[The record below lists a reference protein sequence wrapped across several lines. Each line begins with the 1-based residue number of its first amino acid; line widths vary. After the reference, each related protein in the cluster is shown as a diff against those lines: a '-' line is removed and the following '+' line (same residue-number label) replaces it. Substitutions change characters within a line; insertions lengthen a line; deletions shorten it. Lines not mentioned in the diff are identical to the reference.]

1 MEPRDHGL
9 EYEEDV
15 RPQPRLTR
23 PCAAWRRESRRLPVN
38 RGEITTRS
46 GRHQTSGG
54 SWQRQNRPRR
64 SATKPQSDGLLG
76 LATGP
81 EPAWNRR
88 ALKPR
93 RVAANV
99 NAAQDRPGL
108 AETGLH
114 PSPRRARQAGS
125 RWRAALGG
133 GALEQPRQPID
144 RLHHLS
150 KRCDRYRNFGHLSR
164 KWRQQTDGLFR
175 EHPKIAFLERS
186 PLRQPEHRL
195 HQSRPEHLDAVPHQA
210 QPSRLPSVMKEPET
224 RIQTPSEHNPRH
236 PCRQNTN
243 RIIEHGLHRVNG
255 TARRELGAQLAKPPL
270 SPSPGGERKIVRVW
284 NERHSAGTP
293 APLNASLRHQAR
305 KARNGTRSRGP
316 TDHSTGLSRRGDPA

>member
-125 RWRAALGG
+125 RWRALGG

-150 KRCDRYRNFGHLSR
+150 KRCDRYRNFGHFSQVAATNR
-164 KWRQQTDGLFR
+164 RLFR
-175 EHPKIAFLERS
+175 EHPKSRFLNARRSANPNTACTNSAGTPRRS
-186 PLRQPEHRL
+186 PTP
-195 HQSRPEHLDAVPHQA
+195 A

-255 TARRELGAQLAKPPL
+255 TARRELGAQLAKPPFRR
-270 SPSPGGERKIVRVW
+270 PPGERKIVRVW

-293 APLNASLRHQAR
+293 APLN
-305 KARNGTRSRGP
+305 
-316 TDHSTGLSRRGDPA
+316 PA